1 LPLVGGKVYL
11 TVTENPDDEVS
22 VSAEVIR
29 LERNA
34 SHPQAALMLT
44 ENLREWKR
52 RFGKSPE
59 SQSRLRN
66 RNHWMIGK
74 IRQTIEAKIEQSG
87 RRVYPASFLCQ
98 TKSGGKPAFPTV
110 LRIINSDLL
119 ILKTNRVSNSARTMK
134 ILVLG
139 AGRMGHGAVF
149 DLMRNSRDVERVTV
163 ADFDLPKA
171 EAVADAVDGRRVDT
185 RQIDA
190 SNYAD
195 VVGLMR
201 GHDSVI
207 SCVNYW
213 YNASLS
219 KAAIET
225 GANFCD
231 LGGNNYIV
239 DEQLALDAEAK
250 AAGINIIPDCG
261 LAPGM
266 VSVLAMHGAAKFD
279 QVEEIHIRVGGLPQ
293 NPQPPLNYQLV
304 FSVEGLIN
312 EYIEEARVVRNG
324 EIANVKS
331 MTEIE
336 SLEFDA
342 FPPLEAFQTSGGTST
357 LPDTFLGK
365 IRELDYK
372 TIRYAGHCEKFKT
385 MIDLGLCSSDEMV
398 VDFQKVNP
406 RKVFGE
412 LLQKHLPADGPDYV
426 LVRLD
431 FVGHSEGQIKRL
443 RYDIVDKYDDQAG
456 MSAMMRTTAFPA
468 SIIAQMMAQGN
479 VLARGATP
487 QEKAID
493 PEKFVA
499 ELERRNIQI
508 KDSWI

>member
-1 LPLVGGKVYL
+1 
-11 TVTENPDDEVS
+11 
-22 VSAEVIR
+22 
-29 LERNA
+29 
-34 SHPQAALMLT
+34 
-44 ENLREWKR
+44 
-52 RFGKSPE
+52 
-59 SQSRLRN
+59 
-66 RNHWMIGK
+66 
-74 IRQTIEAKIEQSG
+74 
-87 RRVYPASFLCQ
+87 
-98 TKSGGKPAFPTV
+98 
-110 LRIINSDLL
+110 
-119 ILKTNRVSNSARTMK
+119 MK

-149 DLMRNSRDVERVTV
+149 DLIHNSPGVERVTV
-163 ADFDLPKA
+163 ADFDLEKA
-171 EAVADAVDGRRVDT
+171 KAVGASVGTDRIDA

-190 SNYAD
+190 SNYGD
-195 VVGLMR
+195 VVELIR

-213 YNASLS
+213 YNVSLS

-266 VSVLAMHGAAKFD
+266 VSILAMHGAARFD
-279 QVEEIHIRVGGLPQ
+279 SVDEIHIRVGGLPQ
-293 NPQPPLNYQLV
+293 DPRPPLDYQLV

-312 EYIEEARVVRNG
+312 EYIEVARVIRDGHITEVD
-324 EIANVKS
+324 S

-336 SLEFDA
+336 ELAFDG

-357 LPDTFLGK
+357 LPETFLGD

-385 MIDLGLCSSDEMV
+385 MMDLGLCSSDEIV
-398 VDFQKVNP
+398 VDFQKVKP

-426 LVRLD
+426 LVRVDL
-431 FVGHSEGQIKRL
+431 VGTKDGETKNL
-443 RYDIVDKYDDQAG
+443 RYDIVDKQDETTG

-468 SIIAQMMAQGN
+468 SIIAQMMANGD
-479 VLARGATP
+479 VLSRGATP

-493 PEKFVA
+493 PERFVA
-499 ELERRNIQI
+499 ELARRNINI
-508 KDSWI
+508 KES

>member
-1 LPLVGGKVYL
+1 M
-11 TVTENPDDEVS
+11 
-22 VSAEVIR
+22 R
-29 LERNA
+29 
-34 SHPQAALMLT
+34 
-44 ENLREWKR
+44 
-52 RFGKSPE
+52 
-59 SQSRLRN
+59 
-66 RNHWMIGK
+66 
-74 IRQTIEAKIEQSG
+74 
-87 RRVYPASFLCQ
+87 
-98 TKSGGKPAFPTV
+98 
-110 LRIINSDLL
+110 
-119 ILKTNRVSNSARTMK
+119 

-149 DLMRNSRDVERVTV
+149 DLIYNSPDVERVTV
-163 ADFDLPKA
+163 ADFDLQKAGAVA
-171 EAVADAVDGRRVDT
+171 EAVGTSRINAH
-185 RQIDA
+185 QIDA
-190 SNYAD
+190 SDYAA
-195 VVGLMR
+195 VVDLMR
-201 GHDSVI
+201 GHESVI

-213 YNASLS
+213 YNLALS

-250 AAGINIIPDCG
+250 AAGVNIIPDCG

-266 VSVLAMHGAAKFD
+266 VSLLAMHGAAKFD
-279 QVEEIHIRVGGLPQ
+279 EIEEIHIRVGGLPQ

-312 EYIEEARVVRNG
+312 EYIETARVIRDG
-324 EIANVKS
+324 QLKTIES

-336 SLEFDA
+336 SLSFDG

-372 TIRYAGHCEKFKT
+372 TIRYAGHCEKFKV
-385 MIDLGLCSSDEMV
+385 MMELGLCSSDEILL
-398 VDFQKVNP
+398 DFQKVNP

-431 FVGHSEGQIKRL
+431 FVGTKNGETKRM
-443 RYDIVDKYDDQAG
+443 RYDIVDKKDEQTG
-456 MSAMMRTTAFPA
+456 LSAMMRTTAFPA
-468 SIIAQMMAQGN
+468 SIIAQMMARGDML
-479 VLARGATP
+479 VHGATP

-493 PEKFVA
+493 SDKFVA
-499 ELERRNIQI
+499 ELARRNINI
-508 KDSWI
+508 SRSY

>member
-1 LPLVGGKVYL
+1 M
-11 TVTENPDDEVS
+11 N
-22 VSAEVIR
+22 
-29 LERNA
+29 
-34 SHPQAALMLT
+34 
-44 ENLREWKR
+44 
-52 RFGKSPE
+52 
-59 SQSRLRN
+59 
-66 RNHWMIGK
+66 
-74 IRQTIEAKIEQSG
+74 
-87 RRVYPASFLCQ
+87 
-98 TKSGGKPAFPTV
+98 
-110 LRIINSDLL
+110 
-119 ILKTNRVSNSARTMK
+119 

-149 DLMRNSRDVERVTV
+149 DLIHNSPAVERVTV
-163 ADFDLPKA
+163 ADFDLKKA
-171 EAVADAVDGRRVDT
+171 EVVASAVGTSRVDA

-190 SNYAD
+190 SNYDD
-195 VVGLMR
+195 VVKLMR
-201 GHDSVI
+201 GRDSVI

-213 YNASLS
+213 YNVALS

-239 DEQLALDAEAK
+239 DEQLALDTEAK

-266 VSVLAMHGAAKFD
+266 VSILAMHGAAKFD
-279 QVEEIHIRVGGLPQ
+279 SVEEIHIRVGGLPQ
-293 NPQPPLNYQLV
+293 DPQPPLNYQLV

-312 EYIEEARVVRNG
+312 EYIEVARVIRDGQIIEV
-324 EIANVKS
+324 ES

-336 SLEFDA
+336 SLTFDD
-342 FPPLEAFQTSGGTST
+342 FPPLEAFETSGGTST

-385 MIDLGLCSSDEMV
+385 MMDLGLCSSDEIV
-398 VDFQKVNP
+398 VDFQKVKP

-431 FVGHSEGQIKRL
+431 FVGTKGGETKL
-443 RYDIVDKYDDQAG
+443 LCYDVVDKQDEATG

-468 SIIAQMMAQGN
+468 SIIAQMMARGD
-479 VLARGATP
+479 VLSRGATP
-487 QEKAID
+487 QETAID
-493 PEKFVA
+493 PEKFVT
-499 ELERRNIQI
+499 ELTRRNINI
-508 KDSWI
+508 SIV

>member
-1 LPLVGGKVYL
+1 
-11 TVTENPDDEVS
+11 
-22 VSAEVIR
+22 
-29 LERNA
+29 
-34 SHPQAALMLT
+34 
-44 ENLREWKR
+44 
-52 RFGKSPE
+52 
-59 SQSRLRN
+59 
-66 RNHWMIGK
+66 
-74 IRQTIEAKIEQSG
+74 
-87 RRVYPASFLCQ
+87 
-98 TKSGGKPAFPTV
+98 
-110 LRIINSDLL
+110 
-119 ILKTNRVSNSARTMK
+119 MK

-149 DLMRNSRDVERVTV
+149 DLIHNSPGVERVTV
-163 ADFDLPKA
+163 ADFDFANA
-171 EAVADAVDGRRVDT
+171 EAVAAAVGTDRIDA

-195 VVGLMR
+195 IVELFHD
-201 GHDSVI
+201 HDSVI

-213 YNASLS
+213 YNVSLS
-219 KAAIET
+219 KAAIEV

-266 VSVLAMHGAAKFD
+266 VSILAMHGAARFD
-279 QVEEIHIRVGGLPQ
+279 SVDEIHIRVGGLPQ
-293 NPQPPLNYQLV
+293 HPEPPLNYQLV

-312 EYIEEARVVRNG
+312 EYLEVARVIRDGKITEVD
-324 EIANVKS
+324 S

-336 SLEFDA
+336 SLSFDG

-357 LPDTFLGK
+357 LPETFLGNV
-365 IRELDYK
+365 RELDYK

-385 MIDLGLCSSDEMV
+385 MMDLGLCSSEEIM
-398 VDFQKVNP
+398 VDFQKVKP

-412 LLQKHLPADGPDYV
+412 LLQQHLPADGPDYV

-431 FVGHSEGQIKRL
+431 FVGVKDGETKKL
-443 RYDIVDKYDDQAG
+443 RFDIVDKQDEATC

-468 SIIAQMMAQGN
+468 SIIAQMMASGD
-479 VLARGATP
+479 VLSRGATP

-493 PEKFVA
+493 PAKFVA
-499 ELERRNIQI
+499 EIARRNIKI
-508 KDSWI
+508 VESV